1 MVCKYFL
8 PKFASF
14 FSFHSVVFNRLP
26 WLPFHFADK
35 FLCFAEVFY
44 FDVVP
49 LIYFY
54 FCAFGF
60 GLTLLYMSLC
70 LLFCCLLIS
79 VIPTSVSLNIPYM
92 FIILCLLI
100 AISEVQYLQT
110 VACSVLL
117 SICHL

>member
-1 MVCKYFL
+1 MLCKYFL
-8 PKFASF
+8 PKFASI
-14 FSFHSVVFNRLP
+14 FSFDSVVFNRLP
-26 WLPFHFADK
+26 FHFADK
-35 FLCFAEVFY
+35 CLCFY

-60 GLTLLYMSLC
+60 GLSLLYMSLC

-79 VIPTSVSLNIPYM
+79 VIPTSVSLSIPYV

-100 AISEVQYLQT
+100 AVSEVQCLQT
-110 VACSVLL
+110 VAYSVLL
-117 SICHL
+117 SICPL

>member
-8 PKFASF
+8 PKFASI
-14 FSFHSVVFNRLP
+14 FSFDSVVFNR
-26 WLPFHFADK
+26 LPFHFADK

-70 LLFCCLLIS
+70 LLVCCLLIS
-79 VIPTSVSLNIPYM
+79 VIPTSVSLKIPYI

-100 AISEVQYLQT
+100 AISEVQYVQT
-110 VACSVLL
+110 VAYSVLL